1 MNSYFKP
8 VRTGVII
15 GLCAVFLIWIYIKF
29 VLLSVSPQKKIA
41 VDQTH
46 VERGSIVD
54 RNGKPLAV
62 SANFYHF
69 VITPKNIK
77 SPEDFAKLIAH
88 SIEMDEDEIVN
99 IIKANENSN
108 FVYLKRK
115 LTQNQYDDVSEI
127 ILGTIYANAC
137 RFDKLSGRIYPEN
150 SLASQLVGFMGDDG
164 KGLSGIEYSQQDI
177 LSPEADEASKSTVRG
192 DNIFLTIDSNL
203 QFNLEKTARKALEE
217 TQAES
222 LMMIV
227 CDAKSGEILT
237 YISLPSANL
246 NNYGESSNIQR
257 LDRPSVTAYEP
268 GSVFKIFSTAAFLDS
283 ASVSANDSFL
293 CDGLYSKRTNLG
305 ELIRI
310 TCLDHH
316 GWLNIRSA
324 LQYSCNDA
332 IAQMSDKIDTE
343 EFLEYIRN
351 FGFGEKTGV
360 ELPSETR
367 GIVKST
373 SDKYWSGRSKATMS
387 IGQELSVSA
396 LQMVQAASVFANGG
410 AKLKLTFIHRITDN
424 EGNDKY
430 VHTPQFTKQVI
441 SADTADYILSCMETT
456 AQKGTGSRASLKDIS
471 IGVKTGTAQ
480 MADQIKGGYSETDFL
495 SNCIAIF
502 PIEEP
507 EIILYIVIEKAK
519 GETYAG
525 RIVAPVIAQAADEI
539 IDQLGMNREAAPSL
553 IHSGV
558 SSFKNN
564 SPILIDKTVPNFIG
578 RPKRDLVPLLS
589 NPNINFNIKGEGWVI
604 SQNPPPG
611 TSVTED
617 MIIELTLE

>member
-8 VRTGVII
+8 VRTGIII
-15 GLCAVFLIWIYIKF
+15 GLCALFLIWIYVKF
-29 VLLSVSPQKKIA
+29 VLLSVSPQKNIA
-41 VDQTH
+41 ADKTH

-77 SPEDFAKLIAH
+77 SPENFAKLVSS
-88 SIEMDEDEIVN
+88 SIDMSEDEIVN
-99 IIKANENSN
+99 IINQNSNSN

-150 SLASQLVGFMGDDG
+150 SLASQLIGFMGDDG
-164 KGLSGIEYSQQDI
+164 KGLSGIEYSQQEI
-177 LSPEADEASKSTVRG
+177 LSPEVDETSPATVHG

-203 QFNLEKTARKALEE
+203 QFNLEKTARKALDE

-246 NNYGESSNIQR
+246 NNYGESNNIQR

-283 ASVSANDSFL
+283 DSVSPNDSFL
-293 CDGLYSKRTNLG
+293 CDGIYSKRTNLG

-343 EFLEYIRN
+343 KFLEYIKN

-373 SDKYWSGRSKATMS
+373 SDKYWSARSKATMS

-396 LQMVQAASVFANGG
+396 LQMVQAATVFANGG

-424 EGNDKY
+424 EGNEKY
-430 VHTPQFTKQVI
+430 VHTPEFTKQVV
-441 SADTADYILSCMETT
+441 SSDTASYILSCMETT

-502 PIEEP
+502 PIEDP

-564 SPILIDKTVPNFIG
+564 SPILLDKTVPNFIG
-578 RPKRDLVPLLS
+578 RPKRDLIPLLS
-589 NPNINFNIKGEGWVI
+589 NPHINFNIQGKGWVVE
-604 SQNPPPG
+604 QNPPAG
-611 TSVTED
+611 TPLTED